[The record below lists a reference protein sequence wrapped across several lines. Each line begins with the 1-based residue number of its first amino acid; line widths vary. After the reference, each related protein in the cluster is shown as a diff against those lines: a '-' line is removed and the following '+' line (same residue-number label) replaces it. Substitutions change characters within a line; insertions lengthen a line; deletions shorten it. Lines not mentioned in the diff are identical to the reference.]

1 VQYETILV
9 QRNALLRDALA
20 RFFDNSPF
28 RVVASFPY
36 FDDQILRQKPDL
48 LLVDL
53 GGDSLLRFREAWS
66 EARVVALAE
75 RRDVGEATS
84 AFHAGANAYLAD
96 VTSSEVLIKS
106 LELVM
111 AGAAIFPFETL
122 AKVLRNNCTSRRAAR
137 GGITIPLSPRQKTIL
152 GCLADG
158 ISNKDIARKLDTTEA
173 TVKVHMKEI
182 LRKLGVQNRTQ
193 AAMWA
198 LSQPPSHSG
207 APSQQTAGAL
217 PRVADAAGHVHS
229 DPIGRSEGP
238 RAQPRWLN

>member
-1 VQYETILV
+1 
-9 QRNALLRDALA
+9 
-20 RFFDNSPF
+20 
-28 RVVASFPY
+28 
-36 FDDQILRQKPDL
+36 
-48 LLVDL
+48 
-53 GGDSLLRFREAWS
+53 
-66 EARVVALAE
+66 VALAE
-75 RRDVGEATS
+75 RRDVDEATS
-84 AFHAGANAYLAD
+84 AFHAGANAYLAA
-96 VTSSEVLIKS
+96 VTSSEALIKS

-122 AKVLRNNCTSRRAAR
+122 SKVLGNNGTSRRVAHR
-137 GGITIPLSPRQKTIL
+137 GNTLTPRQKTIL

-198 LSQPPSHSG
+198 LSQPPSHSA

-217 PRVADAAGHVHS
+217 PRS
-229 DPIGRSEGP
+229 RP
-238 RAQPRWLN
+238 RLN